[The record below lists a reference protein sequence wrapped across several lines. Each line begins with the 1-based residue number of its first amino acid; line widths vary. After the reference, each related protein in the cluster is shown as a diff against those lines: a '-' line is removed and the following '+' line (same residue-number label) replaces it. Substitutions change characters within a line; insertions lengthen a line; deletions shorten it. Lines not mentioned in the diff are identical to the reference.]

1 MSFELN
7 TIVLEKM
14 GWCDKEIPAS
24 AGISHLA
31 LYSYSPDDPNE
42 IWSVTRHFVCEQR
55 QMIWAILKLSFQKKE
70 IRLDPKLRD
79 KKLYNFLVI
88 DFSKKKPVYKTQEL
102 NSNTQLLKLVKDN
115 LACDK
120 SYQRYFQI
128 NSIIK

>member
-31 LYSYSPDDPNE
+31 LYSYLPDDPNE
-42 IWSVTRHFVCEQR
+42 KWSAIRHFVCEQR

>member
-1 MSFELN
+1 
-7 TIVLEKM
+7 M

-31 LYSYSPDDPNE
+31 LYSYSQDDPNE
-42 IWSVTRHFVCEQR
+42 KWDITKYFLCNQR
-55 QMIWAILKLSFQKKE
+55 QMICAIMKKSFTRKQ
-70 IRLDPKLRD
+70 ISLDPKLRD

-88 DFSKKKPVYKTQEL
+88 DFSKKKPIYKTQEL

-128 NSIIK
+128 NSIIQ